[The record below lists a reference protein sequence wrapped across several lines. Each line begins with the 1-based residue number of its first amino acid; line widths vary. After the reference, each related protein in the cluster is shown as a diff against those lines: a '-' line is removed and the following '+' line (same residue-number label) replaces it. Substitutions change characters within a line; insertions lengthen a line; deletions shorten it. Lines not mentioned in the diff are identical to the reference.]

1 MACSPDGP
9 VVIYKS
15 MLIVVDI
22 TLGNMYTDVTINK
35 DINYLITVHL
45 RSYLHEHET
54 PKKRTVWVVGVISF
68 LNVHVYIN
76 LFNLKRR
83 GL

>member
-15 MLIVVDI
+15 MPIVVDI

-45 RSYLHEHET
+45 RSYLHEQEDCLGSRGHFIF
-54 PKKRTVWVVGVISF
+54 KRTCI
-68 LNVHVYIN
+68 Y
-76 LFNLKRR
+76 
-83 GL
+83 

>member
-15 MLIVVDI
+15 MLIVVDF

-54 PKKRTVWVVGVISF
+54 PKQEDCLGSRGHFIFKRTCI
-68 LNVHVYIN
+68 Y
-76 LFNLKRR
+76 
-83 GL
+83 